1 MSFRCRAKVD
11 MKGYVMGAVSEKVLY
26 DNLIQARYATKGA
39 RPSNLVLW
47 GEDIVNGKLILFPKK
62 TNLLPEYDSICRGT
76 TGASLIYFDKKKQQP
91 VLFCDIRYD
100 KQTQNVY
107 MSAGI
112 FNDVWKFLKESV
124 KTGIELKRDRGEAVE
139 ELPEG
144 YVDLTFLQHRLSEAV
159 VKNDRIEY
167 VSKDIPERKQKSRSK
182 MQSALDN
189 PAYRFFYAFD
199 SGIYHD
205 KDCEFIREIPP
216 ELFTASEKR
225 PITRKPCRR
234 CLRIMCLRELC
245 SPYVKQMPTVNRL
258 LKRGDIGNNYL
269 ERLAFEYGIKLR
281 ADEDGSLVVVSAED
295 TWKIRGFDK
304 DSLSLWQN
312 NYIKTSQE
320 ERCITQGFHHK
331 KTADGRTLFQMLER
345 IRRYKYDP
353 HFHENAE
360 VKAETQNT
368 VKEQIIGEAD
378 GKKELFKRL
387 AGIFGRLFHKDKNN

>member
-1 MSFRCRAKVD
+1 
-11 MKGYVMGAVSEKVLY
+11 MGAVSEKILY
-26 DNLIQARYATKGA
+26 DNLVQARYAAKGV

-47 GEDIVNGKLILFPKK
+47 GEDIVNGRLILFPKK
-62 TNLLPEYDSICRGT
+62 TDTLPEYDSICRAT

-107 MSAGI
+107 MPAGT

-144 YVDLTFLQHRLSEAV
+144 YVDLTFLQHRSNEAV

-167 VSKDIPERKQKSRSK
+167 VSKDIPEREQKARSK

-189 PAYRFFYAFD
+189 PAYRFFYDFD

-245 SPYVKQMPTVNRL
+245 SPYVKQMPAVNRL

-281 ADEDGSLVVVSAED
+281 VDEDGSLVVVSSED
-295 TWKIRGFDK
+295 TWKIRGFDE
-304 DSLSLWQN
+304 DRLSLWQN
-312 NYIKTSQE
+312 NYIKTSPE

-331 KTADGRTLFQMLER
+331 KTADGRTLFQMLEC

-353 HFHENAE
+353 HFLEKLGA
-360 VKAETQNT
+360 KAEAQQTM
-368 VKEQIIGEAD
+368 KEQKVDKTEE
-378 GKKELFKRL
+378 KKGLLKKIVVFFR
-387 AGIFGRLFHKDKNN
+387 RLFRRDVSV

>member
-1 MSFRCRAKVD
+1 
-11 MKGYVMGAVSEKVLY
+11 
-26 DNLIQARYATKGA
+26 
-39 RPSNLVLW
+39 
-47 GEDIVNGKLILFPKK
+47 
-62 TNLLPEYDSICRGT
+62 
-76 TGASLIYFDKKKQQP
+76 
-91 VLFCDIRYD
+91 
-100 KQTQNVY
+100 
-107 MSAGI
+107 
-112 FNDVWKFLKESV
+112 
-124 KTGIELKRDRGEAVE
+124 
-139 ELPEG
+139 
-144 YVDLTFLQHRLSEAV
+144 
-159 VKNDRIEY
+159 
-167 VSKDIPERKQKSRSK
+167 
-182 MQSALDN
+182 
-189 PAYRFFYAFD
+189 
-199 SGIYHD
+199 
-205 KDCEFIREIPP
+205 
-216 ELFTASEKR
+216 
-225 PITRKPCRR
+225 
-234 CLRIMCLRELC
+234 
-245 SPYVKQMPTVNRL
+245 MPTVNRL

>member
-1 MSFRCRAKVD
+1 
-11 MKGYVMGAVSEKVLY
+11 MGAVSEKILY
-26 DNLIQARYATKGA
+26 DNLVQARYAAKGVK
-39 RPSNLVLW
+39 PSNLVLW

-62 TNLLPEYDSICRGT
+62 VDTLPEYDSICRTT

-91 VLFCDIRYD
+91 VLFCDIRYN

-107 MSAGI
+107 MSAGT

-144 YVDLTFLQHRLSEAV
+144 YVDLTFLQHRSSEAV

-167 VSKDIPERKQKSRSK
+167 VSKDIPEREQKSRSK

-234 CLRIMCLRELC
+234 CLRTMCLRELC
-245 SPYVKQMPTVNRL
+245 SPYVKQIPAVNRL

-281 ADEDGSLVVVSAED
+281 VDEDGSLVVVSAED
-295 TWKIRGFDK
+295 TWKISGFDK
-304 DSLSLWQN
+304 ESLSLWQN
-312 NYIKTSQE
+312 NYIKTSSE

-360 VKAETQNT
+360 VKAEGQNT
-368 VKEQIIGEAD
+368 VQEQIIGEAD
-378 GKKELFKRL
+378 EKKGLFKRI

>member
-1 MSFRCRAKVD
+1 MR
-11 MKGYVMGAVSEKVLY
+11 AVSEKILY
-26 DNLIQARYATKGA
+26 DNLLLARYAAKGA
-39 RPSNLVLW
+39 KPSNLVLW
-47 GEDIVNGKLILFPKK
+47 GEDIVNGRLILFPKK
-62 TNLLPEYDSICRGT
+62 TDTLPEYDSICRAT

-91 VLFCDIRYD
+91 VLFCDVRYD

-107 MSAGI
+107 MFADT

-124 KTGIELKRDRGEAVE
+124 KNGIELKRDRGEAVE

-144 YVDLTFLQHRLSEAV
+144 YVDLAFLRHKSSEAV

-167 VSKDIPERKQKSRSK
+167 ISKVIPEREQKTRSK

-189 PAYRFFYAFD
+189 PANRFFYAFN

-205 KDCEFIREIPP
+205 KDCEFLKEIPT
-216 ELFTASEKR
+216 ELFTASEDR

-245 SPYVKQMPTVNRL
+245 SPYVKQMPAVNRL

-312 NYIKTSQE
+312 NYIKTSPE

-360 VKAETQNT
+360 VKAEAQQAANEQTT
-368 VKEQIIGEAD
+368 TEAKE
-378 GKKELFKRL
+378 KKGLFKRI
-387 AGIFGRLFHKDKNN
+387 AGFFGRLFRKDKSK